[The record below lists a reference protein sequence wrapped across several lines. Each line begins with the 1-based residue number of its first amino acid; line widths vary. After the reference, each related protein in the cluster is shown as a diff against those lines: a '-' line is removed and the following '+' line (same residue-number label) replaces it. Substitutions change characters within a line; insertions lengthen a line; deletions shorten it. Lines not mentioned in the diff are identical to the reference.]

1 MRTTF
6 QPWIEKF
13 RPDTFDKI
21 VLDDMNR
28 SILTSIIEK
37 QYLPNLLFYGP
48 PGTGKTTTII
58 NMSKEIHAKQKVIG
72 NGLVIHLNASDER
85 GIDTIRS
92 QINQFV
98 NSSALF
104 SKGIKIVILDEVDYM
119 TKSAQQ
125 ALKCLIDY
133 LPSDV
138 RFCLICN
145 YINRIDE
152 SIRDT
157 FVRLRFNQLPQESII
172 DYLENITIK
181 ENVPIDRDMLAS
193 IQVLHQSD
201 MRSMINYIQTNH
213 IFENTHTI
221 ITNVVWEKMLEFAN
235 EDDVLDC
242 VIEVEETYSLGIIK
256 LIKLFS
262 NYIIRQ
268 HQADDSFLNAVEFI
282 LHHTCPDESHA
293 RHYFIYRLLRKKAE
307 KLNINKSNLK

>member
-1 MRTTF
+1 MRSAF

-21 VLDDMNR
+21 VLDHMNR
-28 SILTSIIEK
+28 TILTSIINK
-37 QYLPNLLFYGP
+37 QYMPNLLFYGP

-58 NMSKEIHAKQKVIG
+58 NLSKAIHAKQGVIG
-72 NGLVIHLNASDER
+72 NGLVIHWNASDER
-85 GIDTIRS
+85 GIDTIRT

-98 NSSALF
+98 NSSTLF
-104 SKGIKIVILDEVDYM
+104 SKGTKIVILDEVDYM

-125 ALKCLIDY
+125 ALKSLIDY

-157 FVRLRFNQLPQESII
+157 FVRLRFNQLPQESIV
-172 DYLENITIK
+172 DFLENITIK
-181 ENVPIDRDMLAS
+181 EDVPINRDMLAS
-193 IQVLHQSD
+193 IQIMHQSD
-201 MRSMINYIQTNH
+201 IRSMINYIQTNS
-213 IFENTHTI
+213 IYGNMHTI
-221 ITNVVWEKMLEFAN
+221 ITNDVWEGLF
-235 EDDVLDC
+235 EDTDKPDILNR
-242 VIEVEETYSLGIIK
+242 VIEVENTYSLGIIK

-268 HQADDSFLNAVEFI
+268 HKANDSFLNAVEFI
-282 LHHTCPDESHA
+282 MHHPSPDEAHT
-293 RHYFIYRLLRKKAE
+293 RHYFVHRLLRNWK
-307 KLNINKSNLK
+307 N